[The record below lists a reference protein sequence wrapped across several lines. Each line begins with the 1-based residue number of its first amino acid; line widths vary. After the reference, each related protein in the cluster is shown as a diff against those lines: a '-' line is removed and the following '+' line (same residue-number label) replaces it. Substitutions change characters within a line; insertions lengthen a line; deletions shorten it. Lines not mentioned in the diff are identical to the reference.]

1 MERTSGSCLSADRH
15 VVLNLENTSKD
26 VSRRILDFLSGVA
39 YANNGKIKR
48 VSTATFI
55 ITPYNVDLTGD
66 DLMDEIESSSMYL

>member
-1 MERTSGSCLSADRH
+1 M
-15 VVLNLENTSKD
+15 
-26 VSRRILDFLSGVA
+26 A